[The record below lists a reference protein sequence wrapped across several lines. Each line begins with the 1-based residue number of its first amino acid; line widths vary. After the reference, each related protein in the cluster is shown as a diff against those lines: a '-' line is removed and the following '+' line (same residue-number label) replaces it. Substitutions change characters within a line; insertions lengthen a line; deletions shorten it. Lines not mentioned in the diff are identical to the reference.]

1 MENKYKL
8 PPLELITFI
17 PCRIGEPI
25 TAISLNKSLFLNFL
39 VNH

>member
-25 TAISLNKSLFLNFL
+25 TTISLNKSLSVIFL
-39 VNH
+39 VNY